1 MCEGEKVEGKIQFN
15 GNLALF
21 RVCAITLIVNLVGLV
36 AGLLFSVGQDRFF
49 LASLWKALTTSSL
62 DDFIGMAG
70 LFIASGI
77 GIPVMLGF
85 VAFVA
90 AFALSIYALVK
101 KKVVILKIYAV
112 LLLIWIFLQTLA
124 IDPISALDEG
134 ARQIGAGTRIAN
146 SLMNVYIVVA
156 ISIFFIES
164 KRAEKIVDVG
174 GNLNLGLLRFCAAIF
189 IVSGLNGFANA
200 FLLQSFSWT
209 YVPFCVLIVVA
220 AVFAL
225 VKKNSMILVAGSLMM
240 FVQIICSM
248 FQVAMALEWNALYFV
263 NVAISFILN
272 PAFVA
277 CVASFFVEPERI
289 KRYLP
294 NK

>member
-1 MCEGEKVEGKIQFN
+1 MEEKVVFN

-49 LASLWKALTTSSL
+49 LASLWNALTTSSL
-62 DDFIGMAG
+62 DDFLGMAG

-134 ARQIGAGTRIAN
+134 VRQIGAGTRIAN

-156 ISIFFIES
+156 VSIFFIES

-289 KRYLP
+289 KRYFQ
-294 NK
+294 

>member
-1 MCEGEKVEGKIQFN
+1 MEGKIQFN

-49 LASLWKALTTSSL
+49 LASLWNALTTSSL
-62 DDFIGMAG
+62 DDFLGMAG

-134 ARQIGAGTRIAN
+134 VRQIGAGTRIAN

-156 ISIFFIES
+156 VSIFFIES
-164 KRAEKIVDVG
+164 KRVEKNADVG
-174 GNLNLGLLRFCAAIF
+174 GN
-189 IVSGLNGFANA
+189 
-200 FLLQSFSWT
+200 FSWT

>member
-49 LASLWKALTTSSL
+49 LASLWNALTTSSL
-62 DDFIGMAG
+62 DDFIGMVG

-134 ARQIGAGTRIAN
+134 VRQIGAGTRIAN
-146 SLMNVYIVVA
+146 LLMNVYIVVA
-156 ISIFFIES
+156 VSIFFIES
-164 KRAEKIVDVG
+164 KRVEKNADVG

>member
-1 MCEGEKVEGKIQFN
+1 MEGKIQFN

-49 LASLWKALTTSSL
+49 LASLWNALTTSSL
-62 DDFIGMAG
+62 DDFLGMAG

-134 ARQIGAGTRIAN
+134 VRQIGAGTRIAN

-156 ISIFFIES
+156 VSIFFIES
-164 KRAEKIVDVG
+164 KRVEKNADVG

>member
-49 LASLWKALTTSSL
+49 LASLWNALTTSSL
-62 DDFIGMAG
+62 DDFIGMVG

-77 GIPVMLGF
+77 GIPVMFGF

-134 ARQIGAGTRIAN
+134 VRQIGAGTRIAN

-156 ISIFFIES
+156 VSIFFIES
-164 KRAEKIVDVG
+164 KRVEKNADVG

>member
-1 MCEGEKVEGKIQFN
+1 MEGKIHFN

-49 LASLWKALTTSSL
+49 LASLWNALTTSSL
-62 DDFIGMAG
+62 DEFLGMAG

-77 GIPVMLGF
+77 GISVMLGF

-134 ARQIGAGTRIAN
+134 VRQIGAGTRIAN

-156 ISIFFIES
+156 VSIFFIES
-164 KRAEKIVDVG
+164 KRVEKNADVG

>member
-1 MCEGEKVEGKIQFN
+1 MEEKVGFN

-49 LASLWKALTTSSL
+49 LASLWNALTTSSL
-62 DDFIGMAG
+62 DDFLGMAG

-134 ARQIGAGTRIAN
+134 VRQIGAGTRIAN

-156 ISIFFIES
+156 VSIFFIES

-240 FVQIICSM
+240 FIQIICSM

>member
-49 LASLWKALTTSSL
+49 LASLWNALTTSSL
-62 DDFIGMAG
+62 DDFIGMVG

-134 ARQIGAGTRIAN
+134 VRQIGAGTRIAN

-156 ISIFFIES
+156 VSIFFIES

>member
-1 MCEGEKVEGKIQFN
+1 MEEKVGFN

-36 AGLLFSVGQDRFF
+36 AGLLFSVGLDRFF
-49 LASLWKALTTSSL
+49 LASLWNALTTSSL
-62 DDFIGMAG
+62 DDFIGMVG

-77 GIPVMLGF
+77 GITVMLGF

-90 AFALSIYALVK
+90 AFALSIYAFVK

-112 LLLIWIFLQTLA
+112 LLLIWIFLQMLA

-134 ARQIGAGTRIAN
+134 VRQIGAGTRIAN

-156 ISIFFIES
+156 VSIFFIES
-164 KRAEKIVDVG
+164 KRAGKIVDVG

-277 CVASFFVEPERI
+277 CVASLLALNV
-289 KRYLP
+289 
-294 NK
+294 NV

>member
-1 MCEGEKVEGKIQFN
+1 MEGKIQFN

-49 LASLWKALTTSSL
+49 LASLWNALTTSSL
-62 DDFIGMAG
+62 DDFIGMVG

-112 LLLIWIFLQTLA
+112 LLLIWIFLQMLA

-134 ARQIGAGTRIAN
+134 VRQIGAGTRIAN

-156 ISIFFIES
+156 VSIFFIES

-225 VKKNSMILVAGSLMM
+225 VKKNLMVLVAGSLMM

-289 KRYLP
+289 KRYFQ
-294 NK
+294 

>member
-1 MCEGEKVEGKIQFN
+1 MEGKIQFN

-49 LASLWKALTTSSL
+49 LASLWNALTTSSL

-134 ARQIGAGTRIAN
+134 VRQIGAGTRIAN

-156 ISIFFIES
+156 VSIFFIES

>member
-1 MCEGEKVEGKIQFN
+1 MEEKVGFN

-36 AGLLFSVGQDRFF
+36 AGLLFSVGLDRFF
-49 LASLWKALTTSSL
+49 LASLWNALTTSSL
-62 DDFIGMAG
+62 DDFIGMVG

-77 GIPVMLGF
+77 GITVMLGF

-90 AFALSIYALVK
+90 AFALSIYAFVK

-112 LLLIWIFLQTLA
+112 LLLIWIFLQMLA

-134 ARQIGAGTRIAN
+134 VRQIGAGTRIAN

-156 ISIFFIES
+156 VSIFFIES
-164 KRAEKIVDVG
+164 KRAGKIVDVG

-289 KRYLP
+289 KRYFQ
-294 NK
+294 